1 MRAVDM
7 ILIPLFLMLAYGG
20 PFLLGCLFFRLRR
33 ARRSSAPAI
42 PAVPVARRRRRR
54 SGALQLLAAAT
65 LLLAFG
71 LGHFKVLS
79 YPGAI
84 MLSMVLGAP
93 VFFLSAALVVKARPP
108 APEEGR

>member
-1 MRAVDM
+1 MRAADM
-7 ILIPLFLMLAYGG
+7 LLILLFLILAYGG

-33 ARRSSAPAI
+33 ARRD
-42 PAVPVARRRRRR
+42 AVPVAPLGQVR
-54 SGALQLLAAAT
+54 SATLPLLCVAS
-65 LLLAFG
+65 LLLAYG
-71 LGHFKVLS
+71 LGHFRLLS

-108 APEEGR
+108 APEEAR

>member
-1 MRAVDM
+1 MRAADT
-7 ILIPLFLMLAYGG
+7 ILILLFLLPAYGG

-33 ARRSSAPAI
+33 ARQDAAAVAAVGRVRSTT
-42 PAVPVARRRRRR
+42 
-54 SGALQLLAAAT
+54 LQLLCTAS

-93 VFFLSAALVVKARPP
+93 AFFLSASQVVKARPSTP
-108 APEEGR
+108 GEER

>member
-1 MRAVDM
+1 MHADEM
-7 ILIPLFLMLAYGG
+7 MLILLFLLLAYGG
-20 PFLLGCLFFRLRR
+20 PFLLGCLYFGLRR
-33 ARRSSAPAI
+33 ARRPAT
-42 PAVPVARRRRRR
+42 PVGASGQMR
-54 SGALQLLAAAT
+54 SVMLPLLCVVT

-108 APEEGR
+108 ASEEGH

>member
-1 MRAVDM
+1 MRAADLTL
-7 ILIPLFLMLAYGG
+7 ILLFLIVAYGG
-20 PFLLGCLFFRLRR
+20 PFLLGYLYFRLRCLCR
-33 ARRSSAPAI
+33 GT
-42 PAVPVARRRRRR
+42 VPVAAHSRMR
-54 SGALQLLAAAT
+54 SITLHLLGAVS
-65 LLLAFG
+65 LLLAYA

-108 APEEGR
+108 ASEEGH

>member
-1 MRAVDM
+1 MHAADL
-7 ILIPLFLMLAYGG
+7 ILILLFLILAYGG
-20 PFLLGCLFFRLRR
+20 PFLLGCLYFGLRRLRR
-33 ARRSSAPAI
+33 PALPVDGSGQMRS
-42 PAVPVARRRRRR
+42 AVLP
-54 SGALQLLAAAT
+54 LLCVVT

-84 MLSMVLGAP
+84 MLSMALGAP

-108 APEEGR
+108 ASEEGQEEGH